1 MKEFKA
7 NIIILISM
15 AVCLSCGRSAT
26 HRKAVEQPTTPKTN
40 QKSEI
45 SPGVN
50 RHDFIQDN
58 VKTTSEEKPSQFAF
72 WQRPPGP
79 FCPSFIFYYTLPC
92 SSPVRLG
99 ITDAARFELNSTE
112 MGYQQLGSYSFGWNP
127 TDFQSGIYYLTLQ
140 ACDSSITL
148 KTILMK

>member
-15 AVCLSCGRSAT
+15 AVCLSWGRSAT

-72 WQRPPGP
+72 WQRLPNPFGP
-79 FCPSFIFYYTLPC
+79 SSIFYYTLPC
-92 SSPVRLG
+92 SSFVNLSISNAAEQRLDSANLG
-99 ITDAARFELNSTE
+99 FQES
-112 MGYQQLGSYSFGWNP
+112 GSYHFQWNP